1 MLPIESLSCDVLI
14 LGAGGAGMLAALHI
28 TTANPGARIVIAVK
42 GLLGQSGCTRMVQGG
57 YNCVLNPADS
67 FDKHFDDTI
76 RGGQFLNN
84 QELAWALVHDS
95 PDRIIELEN
104 RIGCLFD
111 RNADGTIHQ
120 KPFAGQSFDRTVH
133 KGDLTGIEIM
143 SNLRDWVLEQ
153 PNVTVLEETRGLDFL
168 TAGSRVAG
176 AVLLDNRR
184 GRFVAV
190 TAKATLSATGA
201 GATMYQISSP
211 SLEKAADGQAMA
223 ARLGAEFVDMEMMQ
237 FHPTG
242 ILAGKS
248 IATGGL
254 LEEGLRGAGARLYNA
269 LGERYMERY
278 APDKLERATR
288 DVVSRS
294 SYMEIMA
301 GRGTPSG
308 GVLID
313 ATHIPDVARHFAGM
327 CERCREYGFDLVHS
341 RVEVSPSAHYHMG
354 GLKIDVH
361 CRTTIDGLFAA
372 GEDTGGVHGA
382 NRLGGN
388 GVADSIVFGA
398 RAGDTMTE
406 YIASFPDGDVASAIG
421 PLRSQIEQICA
432 RWLAPLG
439 RTTGENPFAL
449 RDQLER
455 LMWTKVGVVRTGPD
469 MCAALPEIQ
478 EIRARIQSAACW
490 LSPSSEGIQG
500 GGIGP
505 ALNPQPSTL
514 DPVYNARW
522 NEAINIENLSLIAQM
537 LTRSA
542 LAREESRGAHYRSDF
557 PTQDVGWLKNI
568 CMTLLPDG
576 DFAMSFTPVEFTR
589 LTPEE
594 LKQHR
599 ARAGLKTLPALDDE

>member
-1 MLPIESLSCDVLI
+1 MLPLDDLSCDVLI
-14 LGAGGAGMLAALHI
+14 LGAGGAGMLAALHV
-28 TTANPGARIVIAVK
+28 TTANPRARIVIAVK
-42 GLLGQSGCTRMVQGG
+42 GLVGQSGCTRMVQGG

-76 RGGQFLNN
+76 RGGQFLND
-84 QELAWALVHDS
+84 QELAWALVTDS
-95 PDRIIELEN
+95 PERIIELEN

-111 RNADGTIHQ
+111 RNADGSIHQ

-184 GRFVAV
+184 GRFIAV

-201 GATMYQISSP
+201 GATMYEISSP

-269 LGERYMERY
+269 LGERYMQRY

-288 DVVSRS
+288 DVVSRAG
-294 SYMEIMA
+294 YMEIMA
-301 GRGTPSG
+301 GRGTPAG
-308 GVLID
+308 GVLLD

-327 CERCREYGFDLVHS
+327 VERCREYGFDLVND

-354 GLKIDVH
+354 GIRIDVH
-361 CRTTIDGLFAA
+361 CRTSIEGLFAA

-398 RAGDTMTE
+398 RAGDTMVE
-406 YIASFPDGDVASAIG
+406 YISHQPSAVSQQPGNSNPQPPASSPA
-421 PLRSQIEQICA
+421 QIEAICHH
-432 RWLAPLG
+432 WLRPLE
-439 RTTGENPFAL
+439 RSDGENPFAL
-449 RDQLER
+449 RDHLER
-455 LMWTKVGVVRTGPD
+455 LMWTKVGVVRNGPG
-469 MCAALPEIQ
+469 MQSALPEIQ
-478 EIRARIQSAACW
+478 EIRERIKNASAFP
-490 LSPSSEGIQG
+490 SPSGRGQGEG
-500 GGIGP
+500 
-505 ALNPQPSTL
+505 ALSAPRSPIYHA
-514 DPVYNARW
+514 PW
-522 NEAINIENLSLIAQM
+522 NEAINTQNLAAIAEM

-557 PTQDVGWLKNI
+557 PNQDTEWLKNI
-568 CMTLLPDG
+568 VMRPRADG
-576 DFAMSFTPVEFTR
+576 DFEMTFSDVQFIR

-594 LKQHR
+594 LKVKRQ
-599 ARAGLKTLPALDDE
+599 RAGLKTLPALDDE

>member
-1 MLPIESLSCDVLI
+1 MLPVDELSCDVLI
-14 LGAGGAGMLAALHI
+14 LGAGGAGMLAALHV
-28 TTANPGARIVIAVK
+28 TTANPQARIVIAVK
-42 GLLGQSGCTRMVQGG
+42 GLIGQSGCTRMVQGG
-57 YNCVLNPADS
+57 YNCVLNSADS

-111 RNADGTIHQ
+111 RNPDGTIHQ

-143 SNLRDWVLEQ
+143 SNLRDWVFEQ
-153 PNVTVLEETRGLDFL
+153 QNVTVLEETRGLDFL
-168 TAGSRVAG
+168 TAGSRVVG

-184 GRFVAV
+184 GRFIAV

-201 GATMYQISSP
+201 GATMYHISSP

-242 ILAGKS
+242 ILAGNS

-301 GRGTPSG
+301 GRGTPTG

-313 ATHIPDVARHFAGM
+313 ATHIKDVAKHFAGM
-327 CERCREYGFDLVHS
+327 VDRCHEYGFDLVNS
-341 RVEVSPSAHYHMG
+341 RVEVSPSSHYHMG
-354 GLKIDVH
+354 GIVIDVD
-361 CRTTIDGLFAA
+361 CRTSIDGLFAA
-372 GEDTGGVHGA
+372 GEDSGGVHGA

-398 RAGDTMTE
+398 RAGDTMVDE
-406 YIASFPDGDVASAIG
+406 ISRQPSAVSRQ
-421 PLRSQIEQICA
+421 PEKAQVQDICA
-432 RWLAPLG
+432 RWMCPLE
-439 RTTGENPFAL
+439 RTTGENPFKL
-449 RDQLER
+449 RDRLER
-455 LMWTKVGVVRTGPD
+455 VMWTKVGVVRNGPD
-469 MCAALPEIQ
+469 MQSALPEIQ
-478 EIRARIQSAACW
+478 DIRARIKQAAGSGFLPFPRRTGARGGVNGEQSA
-490 LSPSSEGIQG
+490 I
-500 GGIGP
+500 
-505 ALNPQPSTL
+505 
-514 DPVYNARW
+514 YNAPW
-522 NEAINIENLSLIAQM
+522 NEAINTQNLATIAEM
-537 LTRSA
+537 LTKSA

-557 PTQDVGWLKNI
+557 PTQNIHWLKNI
-568 CMTLLPDG
+568 RMRPLDDGNFEMTT
-576 DFAMSFTPVEFTR
+576 TPVEFTR
-589 LTPEE
+589 LTPAE
-594 LKQHR
+594 LKEHR
-599 ARAGLKTLPALDDE
+599 ERAGLKTMPAIDDE